1 MSFDKKLLAIFLLA
15 LTLRLYA
22 LGSIPSGFHNDEV
35 DVGYVGKFLILH
47 GRDPA
52 GNILPL
58 AFNKYGDFRPTGL
71 FYLAGISQL
80 IFGSSEFA
88 VRLPTALFGALTVFP
103 LFFLARELLE
113 GFNLKD
119 PRSVRHL
126 EKTFDQT
133 LPTNQS
139 FSSGLTYA
147 SARHRLKRKSNL
159 LFGLASS
166 YFLRWLPSLRTL
178 QTKRFKKE
186 NGLSNVNGQLSTV
199 NSAAYFAA
207 FFLAILPWHI
217 VLSRAGHEA
226 IVGYFL
232 IIWGLFFLLKFLK
245 KAADTAGNNRKFLV
259 SSFLFLIG
267 SYLFYHGTRTIVPLI
282 LLPMLLIWRRGDFAK
297 FIAIFLMLTIIIIAL
312 PTGRGRLAQVI
323 FYKNP
328 GMVKKLIELPFADQ
342 GKVTLARIFHN
353 KPVVYTRELVGQYL
367 QYFSP
372 DFLFLRGGYPER
384 YLVPETGLLPIL
396 AIVFLVWGLAWIVK
410 SGGVAKVLVLWLLVS
425 PIGAV
430 LTYDDIPSAT
440 RASFMIFPLVLI
452 AGLGAGNLLKIKNA
466 LIFGLTL
473 LLALEL
479 AYFGHQYLVHQR
491 VYKGFLRDESTRE
504 MVNYIFSERNN
515 YELIV
520 APHGP
525 NIPFYYLFYA
535 ADFSGKIRH
544 DLADPSAD
552 FRRGNVIFL
561 RDNCPSHR
569 FDHYLGRKVLFI
581 DKEDC
586 EAKRGNVEVY
596 KVTDNSLDVA
606 FKAYVRGVD
615 SKN

>member
-1 MSFDKKLLAIFLLA
+1 MSFDKKLLLIFLLA
-15 LTLRLYA
+15 LILRFYN
-22 LGSIPSGFHNDEV
+22 LGSVPAGFHNDEV

-80 IFGSSEFA
+80 IFGSNEFA
-88 VRLPTALFGALTVFP
+88 VRFPTALFGALTVFP
-103 LFFLARELLE
+103 LFFLARELFGVGAKSE
-113 GFNLKD
+113 
-119 PRSVRHL
+119 
-126 EKTFDQT
+126 
-133 LPTNQS
+133 LPET
-139 FSSGLTYA
+139 
-147 SARHRLKRKSNL
+147 
-159 LFGLASS
+159 
-166 YFLRWLPSLRTL
+166 
-178 QTKRFKKE
+178 
-186 NGLSNVNGQLSTV
+186 
-199 NSAAYFAA
+199 AAYFVA

-217 VLSRAGHEA
+217 VLSRAGHEV

-245 KAADTAGNNRKFLV
+245 KAADAAGNDRKFLV

-267 SYLFYHGTRTIVPLI
+267 SYLFYHGTRMIVPLI
-282 LLPMLLIWRRGDFAK
+282 LLPMLLIWRRKDFAK
-297 FIAIFLMLTIIIIAL
+297 FVIVFLILTIIIVAL
-312 PTGRGRLAQVI
+312 PIGRGRLAQVI

-328 GMVKKLIELPFADQ
+328 GTVKKLSELPFADQ
-342 GKVTLARIFHN
+342 GNLALARIFHN
-353 KPVVYTRELVGQYL
+353 KPVVYTRELGGQYL

-396 AIVFLVWGLAWIVK
+396 AIVFLVWGLVWIVK
-410 SGGVAKVLVLWLLVS
+410 SAQAAKVLVLWLLVS

-430 LTYDDIPSAT
+430 LTYDDIPSVT

-452 AGLGAGNLLKIKNA
+452 LGLGVGDLLKIFKKKRYDKKIKNA
-466 LIFGLTL
+466 FIFGLTL
-473 LLALEL
+473 LLASEL
-479 AYFGHQYLVHQR
+479 AYFGHQYLAHQKVNR
-491 VYKGFLRDESTRE
+491 GILRDEGTRE
-504 MVNYIFSERNN
+504 MVHYIIAERNN
-515 YELIV
+515 YEQV
-520 APHGP
+520 VVPHGP
-525 NIPFYYLFYA
+525 NIPFYYLFYTG
-535 ADFSGKIRH
+535 DFSGEIRH

-596 KVTDNSLDVA
+596 KVGDNGLAVA

>member
-1 MSFDKKLLAIFLLA
+1 MRIDKKLLLIFLLA
-15 LTLRLYA
+15 LFLRVIF
-22 LGSIPSGFHNDEV
+22 LGSVPSGFHNDEV

-80 IFGSSEFA
+80 IFGTSEFA

-103 LFFLARELLE
+103 LFFLARELFAE
-113 GFNLKD
+113 
-119 PRSVRHL
+119 
-126 EKTFDQT
+126 T
-133 LPTNQS
+133 
-139 FSSGLTYA
+139 
-147 SARHRLKRKSNL
+147 
-159 LFGLASS
+159 
-166 YFLRWLPSLRTL
+166 
-178 QTKRFKKE
+178 
-186 NGLSNVNGQLSTV
+186 
-199 NSAAYFAA
+199 AAYFAA

-232 IIWGLFFLLKFLK
+232 ITWGLFFLLKFLK
-245 KAADTAGNNRKFLV
+245 KTADAAKNDRKFLV

-282 LLPMLLIWRRGDFAK
+282 LLPMLLIWRRRDFAK
-297 FIAIFLMLTIIIIAL
+297 FIAIFLMLTIIIVAL
-312 PTGRGRLAQVI
+312 PIGRGRLAQVI

-328 GMVKKLIELPFADQ
+328 GTVKKLSELPFADQ
-342 GKVTLARIFHN
+342 GNLALARIFHN

-396 AIVFLVWGLAWIVK
+396 AIVFLVLGLVWIVK
-410 SGGVAKVLVLWLLVS
+410 SAQAAKVLVLWLLVS

-430 LTYDDIPSAT
+430 LTYDDIPSVT
-440 RASFMIFPLVLI
+440 RSSFMIIPLVLM
-452 AGLGAGNLLKIKNA
+452 AGCGFWKIFRLKNKIIILFFLMA
-466 LIFGLTL
+466 IV
-473 LLALEL
+473 LEML
-479 AYFGHQYLVHQR
+479 FFGHQYYIHQKSHR
-491 VYKGFLRDESTRE
+491 GFLRDEGTRE
-504 MVNYIFSERNN
+504 MVNYIISQSNN
-515 YELIV
+515 YELVV

-525 NIPFYYLFYA
+525 NVPFYYLFYA
-535 ADFSGKIRH
+535 ADFSGEVRH

-596 KVTDNSLDVA
+596 KVGDNGLAVA
-606 FKAYVRGVD
+606 FKAYVREG
-615 SKN
+615 K

>member
-1 MSFDKKLLAIFLLA
+1 MTTDNKSVGFDKKLLLIFLLA
-15 LTLRLYA
+15 SILRLWA
-22 LGSIPSGFHNDEV
+22 LGSVPAGFHNDEV
-35 DVGYVGKFLILH
+35 DVGYVGKFILLH

-71 FYLAGISQL
+71 FYLAGVSQL

-88 VRLPTALFGALTVFP
+88 VRLPAALFGALTVFP
-103 LFFLARELLE
+103 LFFLARELFQLS
-113 GFNLKD
+113 GFGSQSSD
-119 PRSVRHL
+119 MSRSVDR
-126 EKTFDQT
+126 
-133 LPTNQS
+133 
-139 FSSGLTYA
+139 
-147 SARHRLKRKSNL
+147 
-159 LFGLASS
+159 
-166 YFLRWLPSLRTL
+166 YFSLRTEKPRTGKL
-178 QTKRFKKE
+178 KSE
-186 NGLSNVNGQLSTV
+186 NGKPRTDNRIV
-199 NSAAYFAA
+199 AYFAA

-232 IIWGLFFLLKFLK
+232 IIWGLFFLLKFLNGGTK
-245 KAADTAGNNRKFLV
+245 RFLV
-259 SSFLFLIG
+259 YSFLFLVA

-282 LLPMLLIWRRGDFAK
+282 LLPMLLIWPKKGLAN
-297 FIAIFLMLTIIIIAL
+297 FIAVFLMLTIIIVAL
-312 PTGRGRLAQVI
+312 PTGRGRLSQVI

-328 GMVKKLIELPFADQ
+328 GTIKKLIELPFADQ
-342 GKVTLARIFHN
+342 DIRLARIFHN

-367 QYFSP
+367 QYFSA

-384 YLVPETGLLPIL
+384 YLVPETGLLPIW
-396 AIVFLVWGLAWIVK
+396 AIVFLVAGLAWIVK
-410 SGGVAKVLVLWLLVS
+410 SGGIAKVLVLWLLVS
-425 PIGAV
+425 PMGAV
-430 LTYDDIPSAT
+430 LTYDDIPSVT

-452 AGLGAGNLLKIKNA
+452 WGLGAGNLLKICKNERIKNTF
-466 LIFGLTL
+466 LFGLTL

-479 AYFGHQYLVHQR
+479 AYFGHQYLVHQK
-491 VYKGFLRDESTRE
+491 VHKGILRDEGTRE
-504 MVNYIFSERNN
+504 MVNYIIAQSNN

-525 NIPFYYLFYA
+525 NIPFYYLFYTG
-535 ADFSGKIRH
+535 DFSGEIRH
-544 DLADPSAD
+544 DLGDLSAD
-552 FRRGNVIFL
+552 FSRGNVIFL

-586 EAKRGNVEVY
+586 EAKQGNVEVY
-596 KVTDNSLDVA
+596 KVTDNGQAVV